1 MKIEVDTD
9 EIIEQIKEDI
19 SDRIDYWIKCKI
31 EQLVSSQVMLAL
43 NKQLDHIEKTPYNI
57 IHHRVYAMLDKY
69 IEQEV
74 KARIEE
80 QEWNGNRSKSE

>member
-1 MKIEVDTD
+1 MKIEIDTD
-9 EIIEQIKEDI
+9 DIIEQVKEDI
-19 SDRIDYWIKCKI
+19 SDRMDFWIKSKI

-57 IHHRVYAMLDKY
+57 IHHRIYAMLDKY

-74 KARIEE
+74 KNRIWE
-80 QEWNGNRSKSE
+80 QECNS

>member
-1 MKIEVDTD
+1 MKIEFDTD
-9 EIIEQIKEDI
+9 EIIEQLKEDI
-19 SDRIDYWIKCKI
+19 MDRIEPFIDKII
-31 EQLVSSQVMLAL
+31 EQRVSGEISHVL

-74 KARIEE
+74 KDRIFE
-80 QEWNGNRSKSE
+80 QECNERRKK